1 MKGEIMSKIKI
12 FGLGGLN
19 ENGKN
24 MYIVNVDDN
33 IFVFDAGLKYP
44 SSNMLG
50 VDYIIPN
57 FDYLKENRD
66 KVRGIFITHGHEGNM
81 GAISDILKEMPD
93 IHVYATKF
101 TMNLIKKELSELKIE
116 ATNLKEIRPHSK
128 LDVAGFSIFPIE
140 VTHSIPESVLYVLYT
155 DDGAIVYATD
165 FVFDSTMLGSYK
177 TDIGKLAYVGKQ
189 GVLCLLCESC
199 YAYREGHT
207 SPSHRIASK
216 MWDILNNTDER
227 IIISLYPDHIYRLQ
241 EIFDSVARTK
251 RKIVLMGKRLQEIV
265 EYSIDNNY
273 LDIDKSIIGNLSNI
287 KDNDAVII
295 VCDDKEKE
303 VASLEKIINGYDKY
317 IKLKAGDTVF
327 ISEPVYPGNEKIISK
342 IIDDL
347 SRLDVE
353 GISLSMK
360 KHVLHH
366 ASSEDLMQMINLMNP
381 KYYFP
386 VRGEYRYQYMN
397 ANVAELTGMNKDNIL
412 LKLNGDVAEFDN
424 GTLVER
430 GEHIK
435 VDEVLIDGNKSD
447 DIGELVLKDRQLL
460 SKNGIVIVSATL
472 DKKSKKILV
481 EPQIITRGFIY
492 VKDNLDIIEHTEK
505 LCKEVILDL
514 VVPNKK
520 VDFTGLKIKIRD
532 VLSHYFEEVTGSV
545 PMIITVIS
553 EI

>member
-1 MKGEIMSKIKI
+1 MSKIKI

-44 SSNMLG
+44 GSNMLG

-57 FDYLKENRD
+57 FDYLKENKD
-66 KVRGIFITHGHEGNM
+66 KIRGIFITHGHDGNM
-81 GAISDILKEMPD
+81 GALPDILNEMPD
-93 IHVYATKF
+93 IPVYATKF
-101 TMNLIKKELSELKIE
+101 TMNLIKKELDEKNVK
-116 ATNLKEIRPHSK
+116 ATKLKEIRPHSK
-128 LDVAGFSIFPIE
+128 IDVANFSIFPIE
-140 VTHSIPESVLYVLYT
+140 VTHSIPEAVLYVLYT

-199 YAYREGHT
+199 YAYRTGHT
-207 SPSHRIASK
+207 SPSHRIYSK
-216 MWDILNNTDER
+216 MWDILNGTEDR
-227 IIISLYPDHIYRLQ
+227 IIVSLYPDHIYRLQ
-241 EIFDSVARTK
+241 EIFDAVSRTK
-251 RKIVLMGKRLQEIV
+251 RKIVIMGKKLQEAV
-265 EYSIDNNY
+265 DYSIDNNY
-273 LDIDKSIIGNLSNI
+273 LSVDKSIIGNLSNI
-287 KDNDAVII
+287 KDKDVVII
-295 VCDDKEKE
+295 VADDKEKE

-327 ISEPVYPGNEKIISK
+327 ISEPVYPGNEKIVSK

-353 GISLSMK
+353 AISLSMK

-381 KYYFP
+381 KYYMP

-397 ANVAELTGMNKDNIL
+397 ANVAELTGINKDNIL
-412 LKLNGDVAEFDN
+412 LKLNGVEFDN
-424 GTLVER
+424 GVLQDNN
-430 GEHIK
+430 EHIK
-435 VDEVLIDGNKSD
+435 TDEILIDGNQSD

-460 SKNGIVIVSATL
+460 SKNGIVIVSASL
-472 DKKSKKILV
+472 DKKTKKILV

-492 VKDNLDIIEHTEK
+492 VKDNLDLIAKTEE

-514 VVPNKK
+514 VEPNKK
-520 VDFTGLKIKIRD
+520 VDFTGLKLRIRD
-532 VLSHYFEEVTGSV
+532 VLSHYFEKETGSV

>member
-1 MKGEIMSKIKI
+1 MSKIKI

-24 MYIVNVDDN
+24 MYIVDVDDN

-57 FDYLKENRD
+57 FDYLKENKD
-66 KVRGIFITHGHEGNM
+66 KIRGIFITHGHDGNM
-81 GAISDILKEMPD
+81 GALPDILNEMPD
-93 IHVYATKF
+93 IPVYATKF
-101 TMNLIKKELSELKIE
+101 TMNLIKKELDEKNVK
-116 ATNLKEIRPHSK
+116 ATKLKEIRPHSK
-128 LDVAGFSIFPIE
+128 IDVANFSIFPIE
-140 VTHSIPESVLYVLYT
+140 VTHSIPEAVLYVLYT

-199 YAYREGHT
+199 YAYRTGHT
-207 SPSHRIASK
+207 SPSHRIYSK
-216 MWDILNNTDER
+216 MWDILNGTEDR
-227 IIISLYPDHIYRLQ
+227 IIVSLYPDHIYRLQ
-241 EIFDSVARTK
+241 EIFDAVSRTK
-251 RKIVLMGKRLQEIV
+251 RKIVIMGKKLQEAV
-265 EYSIDNNY
+265 DYSIDNNY
-273 LDIDKSIIGNLSNI
+273 LSVDKSIIGNLSNI
-287 KDNDAVII
+287 KDKDVVII
-295 VCDDKEKE
+295 VADDKEKE

-353 GISLSMK
+353 AISLSMK

-381 KYYFP
+381 KYYMP

-397 ANVAELTGMNKDNIL
+397 ANVAELTGINKDNIL
-412 LKLNGDVAEFDN
+412 LKLNGDVVEFDN
-424 GTLVER
+424 GVLQDNN
-430 GEHIK
+430 EHIK
-435 VDEVLIDGNKSD
+435 TDEILIDGNQSD

-460 SKNGIVIVSATL
+460 SKNGIVIVSASL
-472 DKKSKKILV
+472 DKKTKKILV

-492 VKDNLDIIEHTEK
+492 VKDNLDLIAKTEE

-514 VVPNKK
+514 VEPNKK
-520 VDFTGLKIKIRD
+520 VDFTGLKLRIRD
-532 VLSHYFEEVTGSV
+532 VLSHYFEKETGSV

>member
-1 MKGEIMSKIKI
+1 MSKIKI

-24 MYIVNVDDN
+24 MYIVDVDDN

-44 SSNMLG
+44 NSNMLG

-57 FDYLKENRD
+57 FDYLKENR
-66 KVRGIFITHGHEGNM
+66 KQVRGIFITHGHDGNM
-81 GAISDILKEMPD
+81 GALPDILNEMPD
-93 IHVYATKF
+93 IPVYATKF
-101 TMNLIKKELSELKIE
+101 TMNLIKKELDERNIK
-116 ATNLKEIRPHSK
+116 ATKLKEIRPHSK
-128 LDVAGFSIFPIE
+128 IDIANFSIFPIE
-140 VTHSIPESVLYVLYT
+140 VTHSIPEAVLYVLYT

-199 YAYREGHT
+199 YAYRTGHT
-207 SPSHRIASK
+207 SPSHRIYSK
-216 MWDILNNTDER
+216 MWDILNSTEDR
-227 IIISLYPDHIYRLQ
+227 IIVSLYPDHIYRLQ
-241 EIFDSVARTK
+241 EIFDAVSRTK
-251 RKIVLMGKRLQEIV
+251 RKIVIMGKKLQEAV
-265 EYSIDNNY
+265 DYSIDNNY
-273 LDIDKSIIGNLSNI
+273 LNIDKSIIGNLSNI
-287 KDNDAVII
+287 KDKDVVII
-295 VCDDKEKE
+295 VADDKEKE

-317 IKLKAGDTVF
+317 VKLKAGDTVF
-327 ISEPVYPGNEKIISK
+327 ISEPVYPGNEKIISN
-342 IIDDL
+342 IVDDL

-353 GISLSMK
+353 AITLSMK

-381 KYYFP
+381 KYYMP

-397 ANVAELTGMNKDNIL
+397 ANVAELTGIDKENIL
-412 LKLNGDVAEFDN
+412 LKLNGDVVEFNNGILQDN
-424 GTLVER
+424 N
-430 GEHIK
+430 EHIK
-435 VDEVLIDGNKSD
+435 TDEILIDGNQSD

-460 SKNGIVIVSATL
+460 SKNGIVIVSASL
-472 DKKSKKILV
+472 DKKTKKILV
-481 EPQIITRGFIY
+481 DPQIITRGFIY
-492 VKDNLDIIEHTEK
+492 VKDNLDLITKTEE

-514 VVPNKK
+514 VEPNQK
-520 VDFTGLKIKIRD
+520 VDFTGLKLKIRD
-532 VLSHYFEEVTGSV
+532 VLSHYFEKETGSV

>member
-1 MKGEIMSKIKI
+1 MSKIKI

-24 MYIVNVDDN
+24 MYIVDVDDN

-57 FDYLKENRD
+57 FDYLKENKD
-66 KVRGIFITHGHEGNM
+66 KIRGNFITHGHDGNM
-81 GAISDILKEMPD
+81 GALPDILNEMPD
-93 IHVYATKF
+93 IPVYATKF
-101 TMNLIKKELSELKIE
+101 TMNLIKKELDEKNIK
-116 ATNLKEIRPHSK
+116 ATKLKEIRPHSK
-128 LDVAGFSIFPIE
+128 IDVANFSIFPIE
-140 VTHSIPESVLYVLYT
+140 VTHSIPEAVLYVLYT
-155 DDGAIVYATD
+155 DDGVIVYATD

-199 YAYREGHT
+199 YAYRTGHT
-207 SPSHRIASK
+207 SPSHRIYSK
-216 MWDILNNTDER
+216 MWDILNGTEDR
-227 IIISLYPDHIYRLQ
+227 IIVSLYPDHIYRLQ
-241 EIFDSVARTK
+241 EIFDAVSRTK
-251 RKIVLMGKRLQEIV
+251 RKIVIMGKKLQEAV
-265 EYSIDNNY
+265 DYSIDNNY
-273 LDIDKSIIGNLSNI
+273 LSVDKSIIGNLSNI
-287 KDNDAVII
+287 KDKDVVII
-295 VCDDKEKE
+295 VADDKEKE

-353 GISLSMK
+353 AISLSMK

-381 KYYFP
+381 KYYMP

-397 ANVAELTGMNKDNIL
+397 ANVAELTGINKDNIL
-412 LKLNGDVAEFDN
+412 LKLNGDVVEFDN
-424 GTLVER
+424 GVLQDNN
-430 GEHIK
+430 EHIK
-435 VDEVLIDGNKSD
+435 TDEILIDGNQSD

-460 SKNGIVIVSATL
+460 SKNGIVIVSASL
-472 DKKSKKILV
+472 DKKTKKILV

-492 VKDNLDIIEHTEK
+492 VKDNLDLIAKTEE

-514 VVPNKK
+514 VEPNKK
-520 VDFTGLKIKIRD
+520 VDFTGLKLRIRD
-532 VLSHYFEEVTGSV
+532 VLSHYFEKETGSV

>member
-1 MKGEIMSKIKI
+1 MSKIKI

-44 SSNMLG
+44 GSNMLG

-57 FDYLKENRD
+57 FDYLKENKK
-66 KVRGIFITHGHEGNM
+66 KVRGIFITHGHDGNM
-81 GAISDILKEMPD
+81 GALPDILNEMPD
-93 IHVYATKF
+93 IPVYATKF
-101 TMNLIKKELSELKIE
+101 TMNLIKKELEQRKIK
-116 ATNLKEIRPHSK
+116 ATKLKEIRPHSK
-128 LDVAGFSIFPIE
+128 IDVANFSIFPIE
-140 VTHSIPESVLYVLYT
+140 VTHSIPEAVLYVLYT

-199 YAYREGHT
+199 YAYRTGHT
-207 SPSHRIASK
+207 SPSHRIYSK
-216 MWDILNNTDER
+216 MWDILNGTDDR

-241 EIFDSVARTK
+241 EIFDAVSRTK
-251 RKIVLMGKRLQEIV
+251 RKIVIMGKKLQEAV
-265 EYSIDNNY
+265 DYSIDNNY
-273 LDIDKSIIGNLSNI
+273 LNVDKSIIGNLSNI
-287 KDNDAVII
+287 KDKDVVII
-295 VCDDKEKE
+295 VADDKEKE

-347 SRLDVE
+347 SRLDVDA
-353 GISLSMK
+353 ISLSMK

-381 KYYFP
+381 KYYMP

-397 ANVAELTGMNKDNIL
+397 ANVAELTGINKDNIL
-412 LKLNGDVAEFDN
+412 LKLNGDVVEFDN
-424 GTLVER
+424 GVLKDNN
-430 GEHIK
+430 EHIK
-435 VDEVLIDGNKSD
+435 TDEILIDGNQSD

-460 SKNGIVIVSATL
+460 SKNGIVIVSASL
-472 DKKSKKILV
+472 DKKTKKILV

-492 VKDNLDIIEHTEK
+492 VKDNLDLIERTEE
-505 LCKEVILDL
+505 LCKEVILDM
-514 VVPNKK
+514 VEPNKK
-520 VDFTGLKIKIRD
+520 VDFTGLKLRIRD
-532 VLSHYFEEVTGSV
+532 VLSHYFEKETGSV

>member
-1 MKGEIMSKIKI
+1 MSKIKI

-24 MYIVNVDDN
+24 MYIVDVDDN

-57 FDYLKENRD
+57 FDYLKESKD
-66 KVRGIFITHGHEGNM
+66 KIRGIFITHGHDGNM
-81 GAISDILKEMPD
+81 GALPDILNEMPD
-93 IHVYATKF
+93 IPVYATKF
-101 TMNLIKKELSELKIE
+101 TMNLIKKELDEKNIK
-116 ATNLKEIRPHSK
+116 ATKLKEIRPHSK
-128 LDVAGFSIFPIE
+128 IDVANFSIFPIE
-140 VTHSIPESVLYVLYT
+140 VTHSIPEAVLYVLYT

-199 YAYREGHT
+199 YAYRTGHT
-207 SPSHRIASK
+207 SPSHRIYSK
-216 MWDILNNTDER
+216 MWDILNGTEDR
-227 IIISLYPDHIYRLQ
+227 IIVSLYPDHIYRLQ
-241 EIFDSVARTK
+241 EIFDAVSRTK
-251 RKIVLMGKRLQEIV
+251 RKIVIMGKKLQEAV
-265 EYSIDNNY
+265 DYSIDNNY
-273 LDIDKSIIGNLSNI
+273 LNVDKSIIGNLSNI
-287 KDNDAVII
+287 KDKYVVII
-295 VCDDKEKE
+295 VADDKEKE

-353 GISLSMK
+353 AISLSMK

-381 KYYFP
+381 KYYMP

-397 ANVAELTGMNKDNIL
+397 ANVAELTGINKDNIL
-412 LKLNGDVAEFDN
+412 LKLNGDVVEFDN
-424 GTLVER
+424 GVLQDNN
-430 GEHIK
+430 EHIK
-435 VDEVLIDGNKSD
+435 TDEILIDGNQSD

-460 SKNGIVIVSATL
+460 SKNGIVIVSASL
-472 DKKSKKILV
+472 DKKTKKILV

-492 VKDNLDIIEHTEK
+492 VKDNLDLIAKTEE
-505 LCKEVILDL
+505 LCREVILDL
-514 VVPNKK
+514 VEPNKK
-520 VDFTGLKIKIRD
+520 VDFTGLKLRIRD
-532 VLSHYFEEVTGSV
+532 VLSHYFEKETGSV

>member
-1 MKGEIMSKIKI
+1 MSKIKI

-24 MYIVNVDDN
+24 MYIVDVDDN

-57 FDYLKENRD
+57 FDYLKENKD
-66 KVRGIFITHGHEGNM
+66 KIRGIFITHGHDGNM
-81 GAISDILKEMPD
+81 GALPDILNEMPD
-93 IHVYATKF
+93 IPVYATKF
-101 TMNLIKKELSELKIE
+101 TMNLIKKELDVKNIK
-116 ATNLKEIRPHSK
+116 ATKLKEIRPHSK
-128 LDVAGFSIFPIE
+128 IDVANFSIFPIE
-140 VTHSIPESVLYVLYT
+140 VTHSIPEAVLYVLYT

-199 YAYREGHT
+199 YAYRTGHT
-207 SPSHRIASK
+207 SPSHRIYSK
-216 MWDILNNTDER
+216 MWDILNGTEDR
-227 IIISLYPDHIYRLQ
+227 IIVSLYPDHIYRLQ
-241 EIFDSVARTK
+241 EIFDAVSRTK
-251 RKIVLMGKRLQEIV
+251 RKIVIMGKKLQEAV
-265 EYSIDNNY
+265 DYSIDNNY
-273 LDIDKSIIGNLSNI
+273 LNVDKSIIGNLSNI
-287 KDNDAVII
+287 KDKDVVII
-295 VCDDKEKE
+295 VADDKEKE

-353 GISLSMK
+353 AISLSMK

-381 KYYFP
+381 KYYMP

-397 ANVAELTGMNKDNIL
+397 ANVAELTGINKDNIL
-412 LKLNGDVAEFDN
+412 LKLNGDVVEFDN
-424 GTLVER
+424 GVLQDNN
-430 GEHIK
+430 EHIK
-435 VDEVLIDGNKSD
+435 TDEILIDGNQSD

-460 SKNGIVIVSATL
+460 SKNGIVIVSASL
-472 DKKSKKILV
+472 DKKTKKILV

-492 VKDNLDIIEHTEK
+492 VKDNLDLIAKTEE

-514 VVPNKK
+514 VEPNKK
-520 VDFTGLKIKIRD
+520 VDFTGLKLRIRD
-532 VLSHYFEEVTGSV
+532 VLSHYFEKETGSV

>member
-1 MKGEIMSKIKI
+1 MSKIKI

-24 MYIVNVDDN
+24 MYIVDVDDN

-57 FDYLKENRD
+57 FDYLKENKD
-66 KVRGIFITHGHEGNM
+66 KIRGIFITHGHDGNM
-81 GAISDILKEMPD
+81 GALPDILNEMPD
-93 IHVYATKF
+93 IPVYATKF
-101 TMNLIKKELSELKIE
+101 TMNLIKKELDEKNVK
-116 ATNLKEIRPHSK
+116 ATKLKEIRPHSK
-128 LDVAGFSIFPIE
+128 IDVANFSIFPIE
-140 VTHSIPESVLYVLYT
+140 VTHSIPEAVLYVLYT

-199 YAYREGHT
+199 YAYRTGHT
-207 SPSHRIASK
+207 SPIHRIYSK
-216 MWDILNNTDER
+216 MWDILNGTEDR
-227 IIISLYPDHIYRLQ
+227 IIVSLYPDHIYRLQ
-241 EIFDSVARTK
+241 EIFDAVSRTK
-251 RKIVLMGKRLQEIV
+251 RKIVIMGKKLQEAV
-265 EYSIDNNY
+265 DYSIDNNY
-273 LDIDKSIIGNLSNI
+273 LNVDRNIIGNLSNI
-287 KDNDAVII
+287 KDKDVVII
-295 VCDDKEKE
+295 VADDKEKE

-353 GISLSMK
+353 AISLSMK

-381 KYYFP
+381 KYYMP

-397 ANVAELTGMNKDNIL
+397 ANVAELTGINKDNIL
-412 LKLNGDVAEFDN
+412 LKLNGDVVEFDN
-424 GTLVER
+424 GVLQDNN
-430 GEHIK
+430 EHIK
-435 VDEVLIDGNKSD
+435 TDEILIDGNQSD

-460 SKNGIVIVSATL
+460 SKNGIVIVSASL
-472 DKKSKKILV
+472 DKKTKKILV

-492 VKDNLDIIEHTEK
+492 VKDNLDLIAKTEE

-514 VVPNKK
+514 VEPNKK
-520 VDFTGLKIKIRD
+520 VDFTGLKLRIRD
-532 VLSHYFEEVTGSV
+532 VLSHYFEKETGSV

>member
-1 MKGEIMSKIKI
+1 MSKIKI

-44 SSNMLG
+44 GSNMLG

-57 FDYLKENRD
+57 FDYLKENKD
-66 KVRGIFITHGHEGNM
+66 KIRGIFITHGHDGNM
-81 GAISDILKEMPD
+81 GALPDILNEMPD
-93 IHVYATKF
+93 IPVYATKF
-101 TMNLIKKELSELKIE
+101 TMNLIKKELDEKNVK
-116 ATNLKEIRPHSK
+116 ATKLKEIRPHSK
-128 LDVAGFSIFPIE
+128 IDVANFSIFPIE
-140 VTHSIPESVLYVLYT
+140 VTHSIPEAVLYVLYT

-199 YAYREGHT
+199 YAYRTGHT
-207 SPSHRIASK
+207 SPSHRIYSK
-216 MWDILNNTDER
+216 MWDILNGTEDR
-227 IIISLYPDHIYRLQ
+227 IIVSLYPDHIYRLQ
-241 EIFDSVARTK
+241 EIFDAVSRTK
-251 RKIVLMGKRLQEIV
+251 RKIVIMGKKLQEAV
-265 EYSIDNNY
+265 DYSIDNNY
-273 LDIDKSIIGNLSNI
+273 LSVDKRIIGNLSNI
-287 KDNDAVII
+287 KDKDVVII
-295 VCDDKEKE
+295 VADDKEKE

-327 ISEPVYPGNEKIISK
+327 ISEPVYPGNEKIVSK

-353 GISLSMK
+353 AISLSMK

-381 KYYFP
+381 KYYMP

-397 ANVAELTGMNKDNIL
+397 ANVAELTGINKDNIL
-412 LKLNGDVAEFDN
+412 LKLNGDVVEFDN
-424 GTLVER
+424 GVLQDNN
-430 GEHIK
+430 EHIK
-435 VDEVLIDGNKSD
+435 TDEILIDGNQSD

-460 SKNGIVIVSATL
+460 SKNGIVIVSASL
-472 DKKSKKILV
+472 DKKTKKILV

-492 VKDNLDIIEHTEK
+492 VKDNLDLIAKTEE

-514 VVPNKK
+514 VEPNKK
-520 VDFTGLKIKIRD
+520 VDFTGLKLRIRD
-532 VLSHYFEEVTGSV
+532 VLSHYFEKETGSV

>member
-1 MKGEIMSKIKI
+1 MSKIKI

-24 MYIVNVDDN
+24 MYIVDVDDN

-57 FDYLKENRD
+57 FDYLKENKD
-66 KVRGIFITHGHEGNM
+66 KIRGIFITHGHDGNM
-81 GAISDILKEMPD
+81 GALPDILNEMPD
-93 IHVYATKF
+93 IPVYATKF
-101 TMNLIKKELSELKIE
+101 TMNLIKKELDEKNIK
-116 ATNLKEIRPHSK
+116 ATKLKEIRPHSK
-128 LDVAGFSIFPIE
+128 IDVANFSIFPIE
-140 VTHSIPESVLYVLYT
+140 VTHSIPEAVLYVLYT
-155 DDGAIVYATD
+155 DDGVIVYATD

-199 YAYREGHT
+199 YAYRTGHT
-207 SPSHRIASK
+207 SPSHRIYSK
-216 MWDILNNTDER
+216 MWDILNGTEDR
-227 IIISLYPDHIYRLQ
+227 IIVSLYPDHIYRLQ
-241 EIFDSVARTK
+241 EIFDAVSRTK
-251 RKIVLMGKRLQEIV
+251 RKIVIMGKKLQEAV
-265 EYSIDNNY
+265 DYSIDNNY
-273 LDIDKSIIGNLSNI
+273 LSVDKSIIGNLSNI
-287 KDNDAVII
+287 KDKDVVII
-295 VCDDKEKE
+295 VADDKEKE

-353 GISLSMK
+353 AISLSMK

-381 KYYFP
+381 KYYMP

-397 ANVAELTGMNKDNIL
+397 ANVAELTGINKDNIL
-412 LKLNGDVAEFDN
+412 LKLNGDVVEFDN
-424 GTLVER
+424 GVLQDNN
-430 GEHIK
+430 EHIK
-435 VDEVLIDGNKSD
+435 TDEILIDGNQSD

-460 SKNGIVIVSATL
+460 SKNGIVIVSASL
-472 DKKSKKILV
+472 DKKTKKILV

-492 VKDNLDIIEHTEK
+492 VKDNLDLIAKTEE

-514 VVPNKK
+514 VEPNKK
-520 VDFTGLKIKIRD
+520 VDFTGLKLRIRD
-532 VLSHYFEEVTGSV
+532 VLSHYFEKETGSV

>member
-1 MKGEIMSKIKI
+1 MSKIKI

-24 MYIVNVDDN
+24 MYIVDVDDN

-57 FDYLKENRD
+57 FDYLKESKD
-66 KVRGIFITHGHEGNM
+66 KIRGIFITHGHDGNM
-81 GAISDILKEMPD
+81 GALPDILNEMPD
-93 IHVYATKF
+93 IPVYATKF
-101 TMNLIKKELSELKIE
+101 TMNLIKKELDEKNIK
-116 ATNLKEIRPHSK
+116 ATKLKEIRPHSK
-128 LDVAGFSIFPIE
+128 IDVANFSIFPIE
-140 VTHSIPESVLYVLYT
+140 VTHSIPEAVLYVLYT

-199 YAYREGHT
+199 YAYRTGHT
-207 SPSHRIASK
+207 SPSHRIYSK
-216 MWDILNNTDER
+216 MWDILNGTEDR
-227 IIISLYPDHIYRLQ
+227 IIVSLYPDHIYRLQ
-241 EIFDSVARTK
+241 EIFDAVSRTK
-251 RKIVLMGKRLQEIV
+251 RKIVIMGKKLQEAV
-265 EYSIDNNY
+265 DYSIDNNY
-273 LDIDKSIIGNLSNI
+273 LNVDKSIIGNLSNI
-287 KDNDAVII
+287 KDKDVVII
-295 VCDDKEKE
+295 VADDKEKE

-353 GISLSMK
+353 AISLSMK

-381 KYYFP
+381 KYYMP

-397 ANVAELTGMNKDNIL
+397 ANVAELTGINKDNIL
-412 LKLNGDVAEFDN
+412 LKLNGDVVEFDN
-424 GTLVER
+424 GVLQDNN
-430 GEHIK
+430 EHIK
-435 VDEVLIDGNKSD
+435 TDEILIDGNQSD

-460 SKNGIVIVSATL
+460 SKNGIVIVSASL
-472 DKKSKKILV
+472 DKKTKKILV

-492 VKDNLDIIEHTEK
+492 VKDNLDLIAKTEE
-505 LCKEVILDL
+505 LCREVILDL
-514 VVPNKK
+514 VEPNKK
-520 VDFTGLKIKIRD
+520 VDFTGLKLRIRD
-532 VLSHYFEEVTGSV
+532 VLSHYFEKETGSV

>member
-1 MKGEIMSKIKI
+1 MSKIKI

-44 SSNMLG
+44 GSNMLG

-57 FDYLKENRD
+57 FDYLKENKD
-66 KVRGIFITHGHEGNM
+66 KIRGIFITHGHDGNM
-81 GAISDILKEMPD
+81 GALPDILNEMPD
-93 IHVYATKF
+93 IPVYATKF
-101 TMNLIKKELSELKIE
+101 TMNLIKKELDEKNVK
-116 ATNLKEIRPHSK
+116 ATKLKEIRPHSK
-128 LDVAGFSIFPIE
+128 IDVANFSIFPIE
-140 VTHSIPESVLYVLYT
+140 VTHSIPEAVLYVLYT

-199 YAYREGHT
+199 YAYRTGHT
-207 SPSHRIASK
+207 SPSHRIYSK
-216 MWDILNNTDER
+216 MWDILNGTEDR
-227 IIISLYPDHIYRLQ
+227 IIVSLYPDHIYRLQ
-241 EIFDSVARTK
+241 EIFDAVSRTK
-251 RKIVLMGKRLQEIV
+251 RKIVIMGKKLQEAV
-265 EYSIDNNY
+265 DYSIDNNY
-273 LDIDKSIIGNLSNI
+273 LSVDKSIIGNLSNI
-287 KDNDAVII
+287 KDKDVVII
-295 VCDDKEKE
+295 VADDKEKE

-327 ISEPVYPGNEKIISK
+327 ISEPVYPGNEKIVSK

-353 GISLSMK
+353 AISLSMK

-381 KYYFP
+381 KYYMP

-397 ANVAELTGMNKDNIL
+397 ANVAELTGINKDNIL
-412 LKLNGDVAEFDN
+412 LKLNGDVVEFDN
-424 GTLVER
+424 GVLKDNN
-430 GEHIK
+430 EHIK
-435 VDEVLIDGNKSD
+435 TDEILIDGNQSD

-460 SKNGIVIVSATL
+460 SKNGIVIVSASL
-472 DKKSKKILV
+472 DKKTKKILV

-492 VKDNLDIIEHTEK
+492 VKDNLDLIAKTEE

-514 VVPNKK
+514 VEPNKK
-520 VDFTGLKIKIRD
+520 VDFTGLKLRIRD
-532 VLSHYFEEVTGSV
+532 VLSHYFEKETGSV

>member
-1 MKGEIMSKIKI
+1 MSKIKI

-251 RKIVLMGKRLQEIV
+251 RKIVLMGKRLQEVV

-287 KDNDAVII
+287 KDKDAVII

-505 LCKEVILDL
+505 LCREIILDL

-532 VLSHYFEEVTGSV
+532 VLSRYFEEVTGSV

>member
-1 MKGEIMSKIKI
+1 MSKIKI

-24 MYIVNVDDN
+24 MYIVDVDDN

-44 SSNMLG
+44 GSNMLG

-57 FDYLKENRD
+57 FDYLKENRK
-66 KVRGIFITHGHEGNM
+66 KVRGIFITHGHDGNM
-81 GAISDILKEMPD
+81 GALPDILNEMPD
-93 IHVYATKF
+93 IPVYATKF
-101 TMNLIKKELSELKIE
+101 TMNLIKKELDERNIK
-116 ATNLKEIRPHSK
+116 ATKLKEIRPHSK
-128 LDVAGFSIFPIE
+128 IDVANFSIFPIE
-140 VTHSIPESVLYVLYT
+140 VTHSIPEAVLYVLYT

-199 YAYREGHT
+199 YAYRTGHT
-207 SPSHRIASK
+207 SPSHRIYSK
-216 MWDILNNTDER
+216 MWDILNGTEDR
-227 IIISLYPDHIYRLQ
+227 IIVSLYPDHIYRLQ
-241 EIFDSVARTK
+241 EIFDAVSRTK
-251 RKIVLMGKRLQEIV
+251 RKIVIMGKKLQEAV
-265 EYSIDNNY
+265 DYSIDNNY
-273 LDIDKSIIGNLSNI
+273 LNVDKSIIGNLSNI
-287 KDNDAVII
+287 KDKDVVII
-295 VCDDKEKE
+295 VADDKEKE

-353 GISLSMK
+353 AISLSMK

-381 KYYFP
+381 KYYMP

-397 ANVAELTGMNKDNIL
+397 ANVAELTGINKDNIL
-412 LKLNGDVAEFDN
+412 LKLNGDVVEFDN
-424 GTLVER
+424 GVLQDNN
-430 GEHIK
+430 EHIK
-435 VDEVLIDGNKSD
+435 TDEILIDGNQSD

-460 SKNGIVIVSATL
+460 SKNGIVIVSASL
-472 DKKSKKILV
+472 DKKTKKILV

-492 VKDNLDIIEHTEK
+492 VKDNLDLIAKTEE

-514 VVPNKK
+514 VEPNKK
-520 VDFTGLKIKIRD
+520 VDFTGLKLRIRD
-532 VLSHYFEEVTGSV
+532 VLSHYFEKETGSV